1 MIRRPPRS
9 TLFPYTTLFRSSD
22 DDPFV
27 ARDLRIEK
35 RGENGHPGSD
45 FADEN
50 ATHGGHR
57 RTEPFEREDKANHRG
72 DIRKINDLLRGDRGH
87 GFFALPARN
96 MCSMRSV
103 IRKPPTMLLKEAATA
118 INPS

>member
-57 RTEPFEREDKANHRG
+57 RTEPFEREDKAK
-72 DIRKINDLLRGDRGH
+72 DRKSTRLNSSHSQISYA
-87 GFFALPARN
+87 GFCLKN
-96 MCSMRSV
+96 NNRSAF
-103 IRKPPTMLLKEAATA
+103 RQLF
-118 INPS
+118 